1 MKTIALITVMISL
14 IMISLAGQAGSEQ
27 KRMTSQAPVSLN
39 HFFVVLDSATYRAME
54 QDSFLRNQFAV
65 TEKRTTVRT
74 DTTYTGLYFYGA
86 NTYFEFFDASGG
98 AMRNFGA
105 AGLAFGVD
113 QNGFVDELRADP
125 GSLFRINPA
134 PITRGLNDRQVPWF
148 YMIVPKDFPISSGL
162 SLWVMEYH
170 PRFLAEW
177 NSEPDDNPGVSRKDI
192 LSRYKKVLG
201 RADAKTYFE
210 DVVAMTIALDE
221 AAAKRLF
228 ILCQSLGF
236 NVRTEP
242 GAAVLEGPDLRLKI
256 VPRSVEAQGIRE
268 VTMRVSGRPPER
280 SEFRFGPKVGL
291 RFHGENLATWSF

>member
-1 MKTIALITVMISL
+1 MKTIALIAVMTCLIIS
-14 IMISLAGQAGSEQ
+14 SPAGQVGSEQ
-27 KRMTSQAPVSLN
+27 RKMTSQAIVSLN

-54 QDSFLRNQFAV
+54 QDDFLRNQFAV

-74 DTTYTGLYFYGA
+74 DTTYTGLYFYGT

-113 QNGFVDELRADP
+113 RNGLVDELKADP
-125 GSLFRINPA
+125 GSPFRVNPA

-148 YMIVPKDFPISSGL
+148 YMIVPRDFPISSGL

-177 NSEPDDNPGVSRKDI
+177 NSEPDDSPGVSRKDI
-192 LSRYKKVLG
+192 LGRYKKVLG
-201 RADAKTYFE
+201 RAEAKTYFE

-228 ILCQSLGF
+228 ELCQSLGF
-236 NVRTEP
+236 NARTEP
-242 GAAVLEGPDLRLKI
+242 GATLLEGPDLRLKI
-256 VPRSVEAQGIRE
+256 VPRSVDAQGIRE
-268 VTMRVSGRPPER
+268 VTMRVGGRPPGR
-280 SEFRFGPKVGL
+280 GEFRFGPKVGL
-291 RFHGENLATWSF
+291 RFHGDNLATWSF

>member
-1 MKTIALITVMISL
+1 MIS
-14 IMISLAGQAGSEQ
+14 
-27 KRMTSQAPVSLN
+27 RAPVFLN

-54 QDSFLRNQFAV
+54 QDNFLRNQFAV

-113 QNGFVDELRADP
+113 QNGFVDELKADA
-125 GSLFRINPA
+125 GSLFRVNAA

-148 YMIVPKDFPISSGL
+148 YMIVPRDFPISSGL

-177 NSEPDDNPGVSRKDI
+177 NPEPDDSPGVSRKDI

-228 ILCQSLGF
+228 ELCQSLGF
-236 NVRTEP
+236 NARTEP
-242 GAAVLEGPDLRLKI
+242 GATLLEGPDLRLKI
-256 VPRSVEAQGIRE
+256 VPRSVDAQGIRE
-268 VTMRVSGRPPER
+268 VTMRVGGRPPGR
-280 SEFRFGPKVGL
+280 GEFRFGPKVGL
-291 RFHGENLATWSF
+291 RFHGDNLATWSF